1 MRIPPSTALVAW
13 LLIAAA
19 PPDGKDP
26 QARVEPR
33 SGPGAGQEFL
43 ARMAGEWDVVKIF
56 HPRSGDPV
64 RVEGTCHQA
73 MIHGGRFLQSD
84 FTFGRGDAQTTGTGT
99 IGFEV
104 APGRFT
110 SVWTDSRA
118 TGMSLRQSRDP
129 FDGRQVILYSRSLEP
144 DGREAR
150 QSRTVTLLEDEGR
163 RIVHRQHAFGPE
175 GEGRLVMELI
185 MTRKAAPRGE

>member
-1 MRIPPSTALVAW
+1 MRSAPPIALVAW

-19 PPDGKDP
+19 PPDAKDP

-33 SGPGAGQEFL
+33 SGPGLGQEFL
-43 ARMAGEWDVVKIF
+43 ARFAGDWEVVKVF

-64 RVEGTCHQA
+64 RVEGTCRQA
-73 MIHGGRFLQSD
+73 MTHGGRFLQSD
-84 FTFGRGDAQTTGTGT
+84 FVFGRGDARTTGTGI
-99 IGFEV
+99 IGFEP

-129 FDGRQVILYSRSLEP
+129 FDGRQIVLYSRSLEP
-144 DGREAR
+144 DGLEAR
-150 QSRTVTLLEDEGR
+150 SSRTVTLLEDEGR

-185 MTRKAAPRGE
+185 MTRKVPRGE